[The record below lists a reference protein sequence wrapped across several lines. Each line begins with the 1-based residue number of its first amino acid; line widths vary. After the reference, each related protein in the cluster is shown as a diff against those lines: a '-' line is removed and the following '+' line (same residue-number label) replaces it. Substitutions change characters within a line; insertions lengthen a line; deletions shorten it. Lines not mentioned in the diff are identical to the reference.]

1 MSVLEYTPSP
11 SVEPFLTSDKF
22 QNFIV
27 GPVGSTKTTAS
38 IVKIAYEASRMA
50 PCRDGIRRSRCVVVR
65 NTRQMLWDTTI
76 PDFLKWFPNGD
87 AGILYK
93 TDSKFL
99 LKLDGVECE
108 VLFRGLDDADDVR
121 RLLSLQLSFGM
132 LDEFREINPDVF
144 NQLTSRLGRY
154 PDGMMVPH
162 RPEWGYDDKGN
173 PIQGCVDDAGRQM
186 KKVWG
191 ATNPPD
197 RDTFWEQYLSDPED
211 NCHVTIQPSG
221 LSPEADWVQHL
232 PSGYYEDI
240 IVGKTEEWIDVYVH
254 GKWGKSLAGMPV
266 FRCFDRDIHVAKTPL
281 IVQASTLILGVD
293 AGLNPTAVITQPT
306 YNGRVLVHKAI
317 TGTDM
322 GMGAL
327 RFIREKLKPTLA
339 AEFAGKQAMI
349 VIDPAAFQR
358 AQTDE
363 RTVAD
368 IYKAEGFMVKPALT
382 NTLAARLAVVES
394 YMTRT
399 VEGQSA
405 LLINQSET
413 ELIKALAGKYRYK
426 INTKGVQDDVPEK
439 SHPWSDYCFVAGTP
453 VLTPTGQVPI
463 ETLRV
468 GDTVITP
475 EGQNRILAA
484 ACVSRAAEVWEYVFS
499 DGSSFVATS
508 DHPVYVESEKGFVP
522 LDKLRYADIL
532 VSISTEQ
539 ERTQWQKS
547 RNSGLT
553 ESVSPSSQETTISG
567 ISDVS
572 PVGSGQLQCIG
583 TSGSTTTAQF
593 PTCELYTTKT
603 TTRTTTTSAILSYV
617 NAENTSANI
626 WLCESLMGTPVS
638 TVSSERGKLQENGME
653 VLRVE
658 RGTVPTPNRLGQIGT
673 GLLKIARIAA
683 SPMKFFAAQ
692 RKEGF
697 VPQPVNLPH
706 VERAGSITL
715 RVVAPYVAPSLFA
728 TSIQKSRH
736 AVTLVG
742 KRKLP
747 QPAAVYTLQVKNEA
761 MYFASGVLVKN
772 CDGLQYACLQHDGGA
787 AYGMAVTTA
796 RREIKPAPLAWAR
809 C

>member
-38 IVKIAYEASRMA
+38 IVKIAYEASRMS

-173 PIQGCVDDAGRQM
+173 PIQGCVDDDGRQM

-281 IVQASTLILGVD
+281 IVQASTLIVGVD

-317 TGTDM
+317 TGTDT

-439 SHPWSDYCFVAGTP
+439 SHPWSDYA
-453 VLTPTGQVPI
+453 
-463 ETLRV
+463 
-468 GDTVITP
+468 
-475 EGQNRILAA
+475 
-484 ACVSRAAEVWEYVFS
+484 
-499 DGSSFVATS
+499 
-508 DHPVYVESEKGFVP
+508 
-522 LDKLRYADIL
+522 
-532 VSISTEQ
+532 
-539 ERTQWQKS
+539 
-547 RNSGLT
+547 
-553 ESVSPSSQETTISG
+553 
-567 ISDVS
+567 
-572 PVGSGQLQCIG
+572 
-583 TSGSTTTAQF
+583 
-593 PTCELYTTKT
+593 
-603 TTRTTTTSAILSYV
+603 
-617 NAENTSANI
+617 
-626 WLCESLMGTPVS
+626 
-638 TVSSERGKLQENGME
+638 
-653 VLRVE
+653 
-658 RGTVPTPNRLGQIGT
+658 
-673 GLLKIARIAA
+673 
-683 SPMKFFAAQ
+683 
-692 RKEGF
+692 
-697 VPQPVNLPH
+697 
-706 VERAGSITL
+706 
-715 RVVAPYVAPSLFA
+715 
-728 TSIQKSRH
+728 
-736 AVTLVG
+736 
-742 KRKLP
+742 
-747 QPAAVYTLQVKNEA
+747 
-761 MYFASGVLVKN
+761 
-772 CDGLQYACLQHDGGA
+772 DGLQYACLQHDGGA

>member
-1 MSVLEYTPSP
+1 VSSLEYTPSP

-27 GPVGSTKTTAS
+27 GPVGSTKTTAA
-38 IVKIAYEASRMA
+38 IIKIAYEASRMA

-121 RLLSLQLSFGM
+121 RLLSLQLSFGV

-162 RPEWGYDDKGN
+162 RPEWGIDDKGN
-173 PIQGCVDDAGRQM
+173 PIQGCVDDNGQQM

-197 RDTFWEQYLSDPED
+197 RDTFWEQHLSNPED

-221 LSPEADWVQHL
+221 MSPEADWVQHL

-240 IVGKTEEWIDVYVH
+240 VVGKTEEWIDVYVH
-254 GKWGKSLAGMPV
+254 GKWGKSLSGMPV
-266 FRCFDRDIHVAKTPL
+266 FRCFDRDTHVATTPL
-281 IVQASTLILGVD
+281 IVQSSPLIIGVD

-317 TGTDM
+317 TGTDN

-327 RFIREKLKPTLA
+327 RFIRERLKPALA
-339 AEFAGKQAMI
+339 AEFSGKQVMI

-368 IYKAEGFMVKPALT
+368 IYKAEGFAVKPART
-382 NTLAARLAVVES
+382 NALAARLAVVES

-399 VEGQSA
+399 VDGQSA
-405 LLINQSET
+405 MLINASET

-439 SHPWSDYCFVAGTP
+439 SHPWSDYA
-453 VLTPTGQVPI
+453 
-463 ETLRV
+463 
-468 GDTVITP
+468 
-475 EGQNRILAA
+475 
-484 ACVSRAAEVWEYVFS
+484 
-499 DGSSFVATS
+499 
-508 DHPVYVESEKGFVP
+508 
-522 LDKLRYADIL
+522 
-532 VSISTEQ
+532 
-539 ERTQWQKS
+539 
-547 RNSGLT
+547 
-553 ESVSPSSQETTISG
+553 
-567 ISDVS
+567 
-572 PVGSGQLQCIG
+572 
-583 TSGSTTTAQF
+583 
-593 PTCELYTTKT
+593 
-603 TTRTTTTSAILSYV
+603 
-617 NAENTSANI
+617 
-626 WLCESLMGTPVS
+626 
-638 TVSSERGKLQENGME
+638 
-653 VLRVE
+653 
-658 RGTVPTPNRLGQIGT
+658 
-673 GLLKIARIAA
+673 
-683 SPMKFFAAQ
+683 
-692 RKEGF
+692 
-697 VPQPVNLPH
+697 
-706 VERAGSITL
+706 
-715 RVVAPYVAPSLFA
+715 
-728 TSIQKSRH
+728 
-736 AVTLVG
+736 
-742 KRKLP
+742 
-747 QPAAVYTLQVKNEA
+747 
-761 MYFASGVLVKN
+761 
-772 CDGLQYACLQHDGGA
+772 DGLQYACLQHDGGA
-787 AYGMAVTTA
+787 AFGAAMTAV
-796 RREIKPAPLAWAR
+796 RREIKPAPVAWAR